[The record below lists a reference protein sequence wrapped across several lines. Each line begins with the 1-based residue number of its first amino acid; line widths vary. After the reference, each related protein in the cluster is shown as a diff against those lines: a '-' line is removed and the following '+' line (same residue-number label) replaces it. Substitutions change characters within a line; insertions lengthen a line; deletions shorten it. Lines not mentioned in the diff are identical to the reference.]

1 MVKYKVV
8 VYYPPKKKFVTLEKN
23 VSKKRAMKLVH
34 YFKKHELSAKLKKVV

>member
-23 VSKKRAMKLVH
+23 VSMKRAMRLAY
-34 YFKKHELSAKLKKVV
+34 YFKGRELSAKIKKVV